1 MIGHYHMS
9 RIGSSHRSAGGVCQD
24 ASDVKTLENGWVI
37 AAIADGL
44 GSAKHSDVGS
54 RLAVRE
60 VISFAENYMP
70 CCWHDDSLISML
82 RTAYHS
88 ALKKI
93 EEEAK
98 KHGNPGMDYDTT
110 LTSLV
115 YNGSNV
121 VFGHVGD
128 GGIIALDQ
136 YGEFS
141 RLTTAQRGEE
151 CNSVVP
157 LRSGPDNWV
166 FGVSSDESVCA
177 LLMLTDGLYDV
188 ACPWLIAKEKQNIYL
203 KFVRPFMDRNIL
215 PVETPADFEEV
226 REKIE
231 ESLSVDYPSVT
242 DDITIVGIINTD
254 VMPEV
259 KDYEEPDLGSFAQKH
274 KEKLYNH
281 EVQRNPFMDTPA
293 SEEPTNANFG
303 ENVDVIGGKNAKTE
317 TASRKVNTSAQ
328 EKNDASTIKN
338 TPINSGER
346 WKRIWSYFGK

>member
-9 RIGSSHRSAGGVCQD
+9 LIGSSHRSAGGVCQD

-44 GSAKHSDVGS
+44 GSAEHSDVGS
-54 RLAVRE
+54 RLAVHE
-60 VISFAENYMP
+60 VIRFAENYMP

-128 GGIIALDQ
+128 GGIIALDP

-141 RLTTAQRGEE
+141 LLTTAQKGEE

-157 LRSGPDNWV
+157 LRSGPDNWL

-177 LLMLTDGLYDV
+177 LLMLTDGIYDV
-188 ACPWLIAKEKQNIYL
+188 ACPWLIAKEEQNIYL
-203 KFVRPFMDRNIL
+203 KFVRRFIDQNIL
-215 PVETPADFEEV
+215 EVKTAADFENAG
-226 REKIE
+226 KQFE
-231 ESLSVDYPSVT
+231 EFFSGKNSRHIT
-242 DDITIVGIINTD
+242 DDKTIVGIINTD
-254 VMPEV
+254 VRPEV
-259 KDYEEPDLGSFAQKH
+259 KPYIEPDWERLKQEH
-274 KEKLYNH
+274 DNELYNRKD
-281 EVQRNPFMDTPA
+281 QQNSGTDTPI
-293 SEEPTNANFG
+293 SEEPAYANFRV
-303 ENVDVIGGKNAKTE
+303 NVDVIDGKKN
-317 TASRKVNTSAQ
+317 RNRCCIQTSGHFCS
-328 EKNDASTIKN
+328 EKK
-338 TPINSGER
+338 
-346 WKRIWSYFGK
+346 